1 MSFVSHTEED
11 RSRMLGAIGVKSV
24 EDLFTDIPE
33 NLRLKDDLALP
44 AALSERE
51 ADLLLKEA
59 AASNGLSASF
69 LGAGAYR
76 HYIPAA
82 VDQLTIRSEFYTAY
96 TPYQPEVSQGTLTAI
111 FEFQTMLCRLTG
123 MEVSNASMYD
133 GATSLAEAVLMSVR
147 SNNRGRVLMSESVNP
162 HYRDVLKTYAWANGL
177 NLKEFPSEGGC
188 CRAEALECELDAD
201 TSAVVVQSPNF
212 FGCIEDLQKIAGV
225 VHSGKAYL
233 IVVVNE
239 PLSLAMIKSPGE
251 LGADI
256 VCGEA
261 GSLGNPVGFGGPML
275 GMLAARGE
283 FVRRMPGRLVG
294 KTTDADGREAYVLTL
309 QTREQHIRRERA
321 TSNICTNQGLCALRS
336 VIYLS
341 LLGSGLSDLARLNHR
356 MAVHLRDRLLAK
368 GFRRVH
374 EGAFFNEFTL
384 RYKGSRALAEDL
396 RKKGFLLGV
405 DLGAHYRDYEDCL
418 LICTTE
424 MNSPE
429 EINALIEAL

>member
-147 SNNRGRVLMSESVNP
+147 SNSRGSVLMSESVNP
-162 HYRDVLKTYAWANGL
+162 HYRDVLKT
-177 NLKEFPSEGGC
+177 
-188 CRAEALECELDAD
+188 
-201 TSAVVVQSPNF
+201 
-212 FGCIEDLQKIAGV
+212 
-225 VHSGKAYL
+225 
-233 IVVVNE
+233 
-239 PLSLAMIKSPGE
+239 
-251 LGADI
+251 
-256 VCGEA
+256 
-261 GSLGNPVGFGGPML
+261 
-275 GMLAARGE
+275 
-283 FVRRMPGRLVG
+283 
-294 KTTDADGREAYVLTL
+294 
-309 QTREQHIRRERA
+309 
-321 TSNICTNQGLCALRS
+321 
-336 VIYLS
+336 
-341 LLGSGLSDLARLNHR
+341 
-356 MAVHLRDRLLAK
+356 
-368 GFRRVH
+368 
-374 EGAFFNEFTL
+374 
-384 RYKGSRALAEDL
+384 
-396 RKKGFLLGV
+396 
-405 DLGAHYRDYEDCL
+405 
-418 LICTTE
+418 
-424 MNSPE
+424 
-429 EINALIEAL
+429 